1 MQKLSQEIQVRA
13 NSKTSERM
21 KKLWDFDD
29 FDDIYDDNNYEGE
42 QQQQQRRDDDDNEKY
57 NPTSHGSEEESESS
71 YDRQEHKL
79 WTNTNTR
86 IHCESRK
93 DITKQTLNDLTEMEL
108 FTKEMRKRIM
118 QYGSNRVVGDD
129 DERNKEGGQQ
139 KRGGN
144 IDGEEEKDEGEEE
157 TGIEIVSCIYQLHN
171 QVIVKKNLRMMDMA
185 NKLYHHT

>member
-42 QQQQQRRDDDDNEKY
+42 EEQQQQRRDDDDNEKY

-79 WTNTNTR
+79 WTNTR
-86 IHCESRK
+86 IRCKSRK

-118 QYGSNRVVGDD
+118 QYGRYQVVGD
-129 DERNKEGGQQ
+129 DERNKAEGGQQ
-139 KRGGN
+139 RGGN
-144 IDGEEEKDEGEEE
+144 IDGEEKDAGEEE
-157 TGIEIVSCIYQLHN
+157 MV
-171 QVIVKKNLRMMDMA
+171 
-185 NKLYHHT
+185 